1 MPSRN
6 WLITGVPGHVKSSGK
21 PGKLK
26 GLRRVRA
33 WRTIRGRASRVVV
46 SPLHIAHTPPAYGLH
61 APMVFSGSGV
71 AGGPGTVSAIDGH
84 GRLPAPL
91 KRGDQVM
98 TFVRIIE
105 TLTSLGSGEGAFIR
119 FRAAA
124 MVTWA
129 FGEISGMS

>member
-1 MPSRN
+1 
-6 WLITGVPGHVKSSGK
+6 
-21 PGKLK
+21 
-26 GLRRVRA
+26 
-33 WRTIRGRASRVVV
+33 
-46 SPLHIAHTPPAYGLH
+46 
-61 APMVFSGSGV
+61 
-71 AGGPGTVSAIDGH
+71 
-84 GRLPAPL
+84 
-91 KRGDQVM
+91 M